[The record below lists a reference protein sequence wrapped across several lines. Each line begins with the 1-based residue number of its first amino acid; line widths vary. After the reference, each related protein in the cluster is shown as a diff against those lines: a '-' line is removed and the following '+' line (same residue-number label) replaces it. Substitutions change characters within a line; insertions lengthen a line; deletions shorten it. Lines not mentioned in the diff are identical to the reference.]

1 MEIFM
6 NIDRDEY
13 QGGIDTAIERVS
25 FCLDQLEKAENFKEK
40 IDWDTEIVPRL
51 TIEEM
56 ICALVSAEQQLNLE
70 EELQDPHEL
79 TDIET

>member
-13 QGGIDTAIERVS
+13 QGGIDIAIERVS
-25 FCLDQLEKAENFKEK
+25 FCLDQLEKAESFKGK

-56 ICALVSAEQQLNLE
+56 IGALVSAEQQVNYRPGRLLAQNR
-70 EELQDPHEL
+70 
-79 TDIET
+79 T